1 MRRVLSP
8 FAGLLLA
15 LSSVTTHAAIEIRHA
30 ISLHGQPKY
39 PAGFTAFAYAN
50 PNAPKGG
57 DVRLYSLG
65 TFDSLNPFINKG
77 VPADDMSRIYDTLT
91 VASQDEPFTRY
102 GLLAEKI
109 ERDTADASWIT
120 YHLNP
125 VARFSDGKPVTAED
139 VVFTFDTIRKDGD
152 PSYKA
157 YFADISKVE
166 ALDGRR
172 VKFTFKTATN
182 HELPLIVGELPILP
196 RHYWQ
201 GKAFNNTSLDI
212 PVGSGAYVISK
223 VDPGRSIV
231 FTRNPDY
238 WARNLPVNRGR
249 DNFNTVT
256 YVYYR
261 DTTVAF
267 EGFKAG
273 QYDFR
278 AENRAK
284 TWATEY
290 SFPAVKQGLVKRLE
304 QAHQNSSGMQGF
316 AFNLR
321 RPVFHDVRV
330 REALGYAFDFEWSN
344 RTLFNMAYTR
354 TGSFFSN
361 SELGARGQ
369 PSPAELAL
377 LTPYRNQLPA
387 SVFGPAWLPPKTDG
401 SGNSRTNL
409 LKAQQL
415 LASAGWTIRNGKLVN
430 AQNQP
435 LVFELLLAQPEFERI
450 VQPFRQNLAR
460 LGVDM
465 KIRMVDVSQYIER
478 MRRFDYDMTVAT
490 FPQSQSPGN
499 EQQDFWSS
507 KAADVMGSRN
517 VIGIKNPVVDALIQK
532 IIAAPTRED
541 LIAATRALDRVLLA
555 NHYVIP
561 QFHVNKYRLAY
572 WDIFE
577 RPAVAPRF
585 GTGFDTWWVSPAKL
599 ARVRAAQGNRRQ

>member
-1 MRRVLSP
+1 MRRVLRPLSI
-8 FAGLLLA
+8 LLLGLASATSQAA
-15 LSSVTTHAAIEIRHA
+15 LESSHA

-39 PAGFTAFAYAN
+39 PASFKAFAYVN
-50 PNAPKGG
+50 PAAPKGG
-57 DVRLYSLG
+57 DIRLYSLG

-77 VPADDMSRIYDTLT
+77 VTAEDITRIYDSLT
-91 VASQDEPFTRY
+91 TASQDEPFSRY

-109 ERDTADASWIT
+109 ERDPADSSWIT

-125 VARFSDGKPVTAED
+125 SARFSDGKPVTAED
-139 VVFTFDTIRKDGD
+139 VIFTFDTIRKDGD

-157 YFADISKVE
+157 YFADVVKIE
-166 ALDGRR
+166 ALDTRR
-172 VKFTFKTATN
+172 VKFSFRTAN
-182 HELPLIVGELPILP
+182 NRELPLIVGELPILP
-196 RHYWQ
+196 KHYW
-201 GKAFNNTSLDI
+201 ATRTFNATTLEI
-212 PVGSGAYVISK
+212 PVGSGPYFISK
-223 VDPGRSIV
+223 VDPGRSVV
-231 FTRNPDY
+231 FARNPNY
-238 WARNLPVNRGR
+238 WGKDLPVNRGR
-249 DNFNTVT
+249 DNFNTIT
-256 YVYYR
+256 SVYYR

-290 SFPAVKQGLVKRLE
+290 SFPAVKLGLVKRIE

-321 RPVFHDVRV
+321 KPVFQDIRI

-344 RTLFNMAYTR
+344 RTLFNMAYVR

-361 SELGARGQ
+361 SELAAQGT
-369 PSPAELAL
+369 PSKAELAL
-377 LTPYRNQLPA
+377 LSPFRNQLPT
-387 SVFGPAWLPPKTDG
+387 SVFGPVWQPPRTDG
-401 SGNSRTNL
+401 SGNARANL

-415 LASAGWTIRNGKLVN
+415 LASAGWTMRDGKLVN
-430 AQNQP
+430 KQNQP
-435 LVFELLLAQPEFERI
+435 LSFEILLAQPEFERI

-465 KIRMVDVSQYIER
+465 KIRMVDVSQYVER

-507 KAADVMGSRN
+507 KAADIPGSRN
-517 VIGIKNPVVDALIQK
+517 QIGIKNPAVDALIAK
-532 IIAAPTRED
+532 IVAAPSRAELVT
-541 LIAATRALDRVLLA
+541 AARALDRVLLS

-561 QFHVNKYRLAY
+561 QFHVNKYRMAY
-572 WDIFE
+572 WDFFE
-577 RPAVAPRF
+577 RPAVTPKY
-585 GTGFDTWWVSPAKL
+585 GTGFDGWWVNSQKQ
-599 ARVRAAQGNRRQ
+599 ARIRATQGKRQP

>member
-1 MRRVLSP
+1 MHRVLRS
-8 FAGLLLA
+8 FGIFLFGLA
-15 LSSVTTHAAIEIRHA
+15 SVASHAAVEASHA
-30 ISLHGQPKY
+30 ISLHGQPAY
-39 PAGFTAFAYAN
+39 PAGFKAFRYVN
-50 PNAPKGG
+50 PDAPKGG
-57 DVRLYSLG
+57 DIRLYSLG

-77 VPADDMSRIYDTLT
+77 VAADDISRIYDSLT
-91 VASQDEPFTRY
+91 TASLDEPFSRY

-109 ERDTADASWIT
+109 ERDPADASWIT
-120 YHLNP
+120 YYLNP
-125 VARFSDGKPVTAED
+125 AARFSDGKPVTAED
-139 VVFTFDTIRKDGD
+139 VVFTFDIIRKDGD

-157 YFADISKVE
+157 YFADIAKVE
-166 ALDGRR
+166 ALDARK
-172 VKFTFKTATN
+172 VKFTFKSARN

-196 RHYWQ
+196 KHYW
-201 GKAFNNTSLDI
+201 ANRTFNSTSLDI
-212 PVGSGAYVISK
+212 PVGSGNYVISK

-231 FTRNPDY
+231 FTRDPNY
-238 WARNLPVNRGR
+238 WGKDLPVNRGR
-249 DNFNTVT
+249 ENFNSVT

-290 SFPAVKQGLVKRLE
+290 SFPAIRQGLVKRLE

-316 AFNLR
+316 AYNLR
-321 RPVFHDVRV
+321 RPIFQDIRV

-344 RTLFNMAYTR
+344 RTLFNMAYVR
-354 TGSFFSN
+354 TGSYFSN
-361 SELGARGQ
+361 SELAASGT
-369 PSPAELAL
+369 PSKEELAL
-377 LTPYRNQLPA
+377 LTPFRNQLPP
-387 SVFGPAWLPPKTDG
+387 SVFGPVWQPPRTDG
-401 SGNSRTNL
+401 SGNARSNL

-415 LASAGWTIRNGKLVN
+415 LASAGWTMRDGKLVN
-430 AQNQP
+430 KQNQP
-435 LVFELLLAQPEFERI
+435 LSFEILLAQPEFERI

-465 KIRMVDVSQYIER
+465 KIRMVDTSQYVER
-478 MRRFDYDMTVAT
+478 LRRFDYDMTIAN

-507 KAADVMGSRN
+507 KAADTGGSRN
-517 VIGIKNPVVDALIQK
+517 LVGIKSPAVDAIIQK
-532 IIAAPTRED
+532 IIAAPSRAD
-541 LIAATRALDRVLLA
+541 LITATHALDRVLLA

-561 QFHVNKYRLAY
+561 QYHVNKYRLAY

-577 RPAVAPRF
+577 RPAITPKY
-585 GTGFDTWWVSPAKL
+585 GMGFDTWWVNPQKL
-599 ARVRAAQGNRRQ
+599 ARIRAAQGNHRQ

>member
-8 FAGLLLA
+8 LAGLLFS
-15 LSSVTTHAAIEIRHA
+15 LSCVTAQAAIETSHA
-30 ISLHGQPKY
+30 ISLHGKPKY
-39 PAGFTAFAYAN
+39 PASFKAFAYAN
-50 PNAPKGG
+50 PAAPKGG
-57 DVRLYSLG
+57 DIRLYSLG

-77 VPADDMSRIYDTLT
+77 VPADDISRIYDTLT
-91 VASQDEPFTRY
+91 VASQDEPFSRY

-125 VARFSDGKPVTAED
+125 AARFSDGKPVTAED
-139 VVFTFDTIRKDGD
+139 VVFSFDTIRKDGD

-157 YFADISKVE
+157 FFADISKVE
-166 ALDGRR
+166 ALDNRR
-172 VKFTFKTATN
+172 VKFTFKTAN
-182 HELPLIVGELPILP
+182 NRELPLIVGELAILP

-201 GKAFNNTSLDI
+201 GKTFNSTSLDI

-223 VDPGRSIV
+223 VDAGRSLV

-238 WARNLPVNRGR
+238 WAKDLPVNRGR
-249 DNFNTVT
+249 DNFNSVT

-316 AFNLR
+316 AYNLR
-321 RPVFHDVRV
+321 RPMFQDARV

-354 TGSFFSN
+354 TGSYFSN
-361 SELGARGQ
+361 SELGAKGA
-369 PSPAELAL
+369 PSKAELAL
-377 LTPYRNQLPA
+377 LTPYRKQLPTN
-387 SVFGPAWLPPKTDG
+387 VFGPIWQPPKTDG
-401 SGNSRTNL
+401 SGNTRTNL

-430 AQNQP
+430 KQNQP
-435 LVFELLLAQPEFERI
+435 LVFEILLVQPEFERI

-460 LGVDM
+460 LGVEM
-465 KIRMVDVSQYIER
+465 KIRMVDTSQYIER
-478 MRRFDYDMTVAT
+478 LRSFDYDMTVAT

-499 EQQDFWSS
+499 EQHDLWGS
-507 KAADVMGSRN
+507 KAADMSGSRN
-517 VIGIKNPVVDALIQK
+517 IIGIKNPVIDALIQK
-532 IIAAPTRED
+532 IVAAPTRED
-541 LIAATRALDRVLLA
+541 LVTATRALDRVLLA

-561 QFHVNKYRLAY
+561 QYHVNKYRLAY
-572 WDIFE
+572 WDIFDK
-577 RPAVAPRF
+577 PAIIPRY
-585 GTGFDTWWVSPAKL
+585 GMGFDTWWVNPKKQ

>member
-1 MRRVLSP
+1 MHRVLRPLS
-8 FAGLLLA
+8 ALLLG
-15 LSSVTTHAAIEIRHA
+15 LSCWTAQAAVETSHA

-39 PAGFTAFAYAN
+39 PASFKAFAYVN
-50 PNAPKGG
+50 PAAPKGG
-57 DVRLYSLG
+57 DIRLYSLG

-77 VPADDMSRIYDTLT
+77 VPADDISRIYDSLT
-91 VASQDEPFTRY
+91 TPSQDEPFSRY
-102 GLLAEKI
+102 GLLASKI
-109 ERDTADASWIT
+109 ERDTSDASWIT

-125 VARFSDGKPVTAED
+125 AARFSDGKPVTADD
-139 VVFTFDTIRKDGD
+139 VVFTFDTIRKEGD

-157 YFADISKVE
+157 YFADIVKVE
-166 ALDGRR
+166 ALDAQR
-172 VKFTFKTATN
+172 VKFVFKSAN
-182 HELPLIVGELPILP
+182 NRELPLIVGELPILP
-196 RHYWQ
+196 RHYWS
-201 GKAFNNTSLDI
+201 KRNFNTTNLDI

-223 VDPGRSIV
+223 VDPGRSVV
-231 FTRNPDY
+231 FSRNPNY
-238 WARNLPVNRGR
+238 WGKDLPVNRGR

-256 YVYYR
+256 YVYFR

-321 RPVFHDVRV
+321 KPVFQDIRV

-344 RTLFNMAYTR
+344 RTLFNMAYVR
-354 TGSFFSN
+354 TGSYFSN
-361 SELGARGQ
+361 TELAAAGRPGKE
-369 PSPAELAL
+369 ELAL
-377 LTPYRNQLPA
+377 LTPWQKQLPA
-387 SVFGPAWLPPKTDG
+387 SVFGPVWLPPRTDG
-401 SGNSRTNL
+401 SGNARHNL

-415 LASAGWTIRNGKLVN
+415 LANAGWTMHNGKLIDKN
-430 AQNQP
+430 GQSLA
-435 LVFELLLAQPEFERI
+435 FELLLAQPEFERI

-465 KIRMVDVSQYIER
+465 KIRMVDVSQYVER
-478 MRRFDYDMTVAT
+478 IRRFDYDMSVAT

-507 KAADVMGSRN
+507 KAADIQGSRN
-517 VIGIKNPVVDALIQK
+517 IIGIKNPAVDALIQK
-532 IIAAPTRED
+532 IISASSRAE
-541 LIAATRALDRVLLA
+541 LITATRALDRVLLSS
-555 NHYVIP
+555 HYVIP

-572 WDIFE
+572 WDIFDK
-577 RPAVAPRF
+577 PAVTPRY
-585 GTGFDTWWVSPAKL
+585 GSGFENWWVNPQKQ
-599 ARVRAAQGNRRQ
+599 ARIRATQGNRRQ

>member
-1 MRRVLSP
+1 MRRVLRPLS
-8 FAGLLLA
+8 AILLGLSC
-15 LSSVTTHAAIEIRHA
+15 LSAQAATEVSHA
-30 ISLHGQPKY
+30 ISLHGQPRY
-39 PAGFTAFAYAN
+39 PAGFKSFAYVN
-50 PNAPKGG
+50 PAAPKGG
-57 DVRLYSLG
+57 DIRLYSLG

-77 VPADDMSRIYDTLT
+77 VAADDISRIYDSLT
-91 VASQDEPFTRY
+91 TASQDEPFSRY
-102 GLLAEKI
+102 GLLASKI
-109 ERDTADASWIT
+109 ERDPADASWIT

-125 VARFSDGKPVTAED
+125 SARFSDGKPVTADD

-157 YFADISKVE
+157 YFADISTIE
-166 ALDGRR
+166 ALDAQR
-172 VKFTFKTATN
+172 VKFTFKSTN
-182 HELPLIVGELPILP
+182 NRELPLIVGELPILP
-196 RHYWQ
+196 RHYW
-201 GKAFNNTSLDI
+201 ASRNFNSTTLDI
-212 PVGSGAYVISK
+212 PVGSGPYVISK
-223 VDPGRSIV
+223 VDPGRSVV
-231 FTRNPDY
+231 FSRNPNY
-238 WARNLPVNRGR
+238 WGKDLPVNRGR
-249 DNFNTVT
+249 DNFNSVT

-321 RPVFHDVRV
+321 KPVFQDIRV

-344 RTLFNMAYTR
+344 RTLFNLAYVR
-354 TGSFFSN
+354 TNSYFSN
-361 SELGARGQ
+361 SELAAKG
-369 PSPAELAL
+369 SPGKEELAVL
-377 LTPYRNQLPA
+377 SPLRKQLPA
-387 SVFGPAWLPPKTDG
+387 TVFGPVWQPPRTDG
-401 SGNSRTNL
+401 SGNARANL

-415 LASAGWTIRNGKLVN
+415 LASAGWTMRNGKLIDK
-430 AQNQP
+430 QGQP
-435 LVFELLLAQPEFERI
+435 LAFELLLAQPEFERI

-465 KIRMVDVSQYIER
+465 KIRMVDVSQYVER

-507 KAADVMGSRN
+507 KAADIQGSRN
-517 VIGIKNPVVDALIQK
+517 IIGIKNPAVDALIQK
-532 IIAAPTRED
+532 IISASSRTELVTAAK
-541 LIAATRALDRVLLA
+541 ALDRVLLA

-561 QFHVNKYRLAY
+561 QYHVNKYRLAY
-572 WDIFE
+572 WDIFD
-577 RPAVAPRF
+577 RPAVTPRY
-585 GTGFDTWWVSPAKL
+585 GLGFENWWVNPQKL
-599 ARVRAAQGNRRQ
+599 SRIRAAQGNRRQ

>member
-1 MRRVLSP
+1 MYRVLRPLS
-8 FAGLLLA
+8 ALLLS
-15 LSSVTTHAAIEIRHA
+15 LSCLSAQAAIEISHA

-39 PAGFTAFAYAN
+39 PASFKAFAYVN
-50 PNAPKGG
+50 PVAPKGG
-57 DVRLYSLG
+57 DIRLYGLG

-77 VPADDMSRIYDTLT
+77 VPADDISRIYDSLT
-91 VASQDEPFTRY
+91 TPSLDEPFTRY
-102 GLLAEKI
+102 GLLAQKI

-125 VARFSDGKPVTAED
+125 AARFSDGKPVTADD

-157 YFADISKVE
+157 YFADIANVT
-166 ALDGRR
+166 ALDTQR
-172 VKFTFKTATN
+172 VKFSFKSAN
-182 HELPLIVGELPILP
+182 NRELPLIIGELPILP
-196 RHYWQ
+196 KHYWA
-201 GKAFNNTSLDI
+201 KHSFNATSLDI
-212 PVGSGAYVISK
+212 PVGSGAYLISK
-223 VDPGRSIV
+223 VDPGRSVV
-231 FTRNPDY
+231 FTRNVDY
-238 WARNLPVNRGR
+238 WGKDLPVNRGR
-249 DNFNTVT
+249 DNFNSVT

-304 QAHQNSSGMQGF
+304 QAHQNSSGMQAF

-321 RPVFHDVRV
+321 KPAFQDIRV

-354 TGSFFSN
+354 TNSFFSN
-361 SELGARGQ
+361 SELAAKGS
-369 PSPAELAL
+369 PSKEELVL
-377 LTPYRNQLPA
+377 LSPWRKQLPA
-387 SVFGPAWLPPKTDG
+387 AVFSSLWQPPRTDG
-401 SGNSRTNL
+401 SGNARHNL

-415 LASAGWTIRNGKLVN
+415 LASAGWTMRNGKLVN
-430 AQNQP
+430 KQGQP
-435 LVFELLLAQPEFERI
+435 FTFEILLAQPEFERI

-465 KIRMVDVSQYIER
+465 KIRMVDVSQYVER

-507 KAADVMGSRN
+507 KAADVQGSRN
-517 VIGIKNPVVDALIQK
+517 VVGIKNPAVDALIQK
-532 IIAAPTRED
+532 LIAAPSRAE
-541 LIAATRALDRVLLA
+541 LITASKALDRVLLS

-572 WDIFE
+572 WDIFDK
-577 RPAVAPRF
+577 PSVTPLY
-585 GTGFDTWWVSPAKL
+585 GLGFDNWWVNPQKQT
-599 ARVRAAQGNRRQ
+599 RIRAAQGNRRQ

>member
-1 MRRVLSP
+1 MRRVLSH
-8 FAGLLLA
+8 FSIFLFGLTCA
-15 LSSVTTHAAIEIRHA
+15 TAQAAIETSHA
-30 ISLHGQPKY
+30 ISLHGQPRY
-39 PAGFTAFAYAN
+39 PAGFKAFSYVN
-50 PNAPKGG
+50 PAAPKGG

-77 VPADDMSRIYDTLT
+77 VPAEDISRIYESLT
-91 VASQDEPFTRY
+91 TASQDEPFSRY
-102 GLLAEKI
+102 GLLASKI
-109 ERDTADASWIT
+109 ERDNSDASWIT

-125 VARFSDGKPVTAED
+125 AARFSDGKPVTAAD

-157 YFADISKVE
+157 YFADITKVE
-166 ALDGRR
+166 ALDNLR
-172 VKFTFKTATN
+172 VKFTFKSAN
-182 HELPLIVGELPILP
+182 NRELPLIVGELPILP
-196 RHYWQ
+196 KHYWA
-201 GKAFNNTSLDI
+201 GRSFNTTSLDI
-212 PVGSGAYVISK
+212 PIGSGSYVISK
-223 VDPGRSIV
+223 VDPGRSLV
-231 FTRNPDY
+231 FTRNTNY
-238 WARNLPVNRGR
+238 WGKDLPVNRGR

-290 SFPAVKQGLVKRLE
+290 SFPAVKQGLVKKLE

-316 AFNLR
+316 AYNLR
-321 RPVFHDVRV
+321 RPFFQDVRV

-344 RTLFNMAYTR
+344 RTLFNMAYVR
-354 TGSFFSN
+354 TGSFFAN
-361 SELGARGQ
+361 SELAAQGT

-377 LTPYRNQLPA
+377 LNPYRAQLPA
-387 SVFGPAWLPPKTDG
+387 SVFGPAWQPPRTDG
-401 SGNSRTNL
+401 SGNARANL

-415 LASAGWTIRNGKLVN
+415 LASAGWTMQNGKLVN
-430 AQNQP
+430 KQNQT
-435 LVFELLLAQPEFERI
+435 LSFEILLAQPEFERI

-478 MRRFDYDMTVAT
+478 IRRFDYDMTVAT

-507 KAADVMGSRN
+507 KAADINGSRN
-517 VIGIKNPVVDALIQK
+517 IVGIKNPAVDALVQK
-532 IIAAPTRED
+532 IIAAPSRAE
-541 LIAATRALDRVLLA
+541 LITATRALDRVLLA

-572 WDIFE
+572 WDLFD
-577 RPAVAPRF
+577 RPATTPKY
-585 GTGFDTWWVSPAKL
+585 GMGFDTWWINPQKQ
-599 ARVRAAQGNRRQ
+599 ARVRASQGNRRQ

>member
-1 MRRVLSP
+1 MRRVLRPLS
-8 FAGLLLA
+8 AILLGLSC
-15 LSSVTTHAAIEIRHA
+15 LSAQAAIEVSHA

-39 PAGFTAFAYAN
+39 PASFKAFAYVN
-50 PNAPKGG
+50 PAAPKGG
-57 DVRLYSLG
+57 DIRLYSLG

-77 VPADDMSRIYDTLT
+77 VPADDINRIYDSLT
-91 VASQDEPFTRY
+91 TASQDEPFTRY
-102 GLLAEKI
+102 GLLASKI
-109 ERDTADASWIT
+109 ERDTTDASWIT

-125 VARFSDGKPVTAED
+125 SARFSDGKPVTADD
-139 VVFTFDTIRKDGD
+139 VIFTFDTIRKDGD

-157 YFADISKVE
+157 YFADISTIE
-166 ALDGRR
+166 ALDAQR
-172 VKFTFKTATN
+172 VKFTFKSAN
-182 HELPLIVGELPILP
+182 NRELPLIVGELPILP
-196 RHYWQ
+196 KHYW
-201 GKAFNNTSLDI
+201 ASRSFNSTTLDTPI
-212 PVGSGAYVISK
+212 GSGAYVISK
-223 VDPGRSIV
+223 VDPGRSVV
-231 FTRNPDY
+231 FTRNPNY
-238 WARNLPVNRGR
+238 WGKDLPVNRGR
-249 DNFNTVT
+249 DNFNSVT

-321 RPVFHDVRV
+321 KPVFQDVRV

-344 RTLFNMAYTR
+344 RTLFNMAYVR
-354 TGSFFSN
+354 TNSYFSN
-361 SELGARGQ
+361 SELAAKGAPGKD
-369 PSPAELAL
+369 ELAL
-377 LTPYRNQLPA
+377 LSPLRKQLPVA
-387 SVFGPAWLPPKTDG
+387 VFGPVWQPPRTDG
-401 SGNSRTNL
+401 SGNARGNL

-415 LASAGWTIRNGKLVN
+415 LASAGWTMRNGKLVD
-430 AQNQP
+430 QQGQP
-435 LVFELLLAQPEFERI
+435 LAFELLLAQPEFERI

-465 KIRMVDVSQYIER
+465 KIRMVDVSQYVER

-507 KAADVMGSRN
+507 KAADIQGSRN
-517 VIGIKNPVVDALIQK
+517 IIGIRNPAVDALIQK
-532 IIAAPTRED
+532 IISAPSRTELVAA
-541 LIAATRALDRVLLA
+541 AKALDRVLLA

-561 QFHVNKYRLAY
+561 QYHVNKYRLAY
-572 WDIFE
+572 WDIFD
-577 RPAVAPRF
+577 RPAVTPRY
-585 GTGFDTWWVSPAKL
+585 GLGFENWWVNPQKL
-599 ARVRAAQGNRRQ
+599 SRIRATQGNRRQ